1 MTAATDKH
9 TSISSSTNATVI
21 SATIK
26 RRHWLALKQRVDH
39 GEISWLSGE
48 GMIMSC
54 TGNFSIGDKVSI
66 NIHANDHELKHIPA
80 VIVRAEPAGKYTR
93 YSLRFHKERL
103 ASSDGGLTSR
113 LLVYLAQRFQA

>member
-1 MTAATDKH
+1 MTAEIQQAT
-9 TSISSSTNATVI
+9 SL

-26 RRHWLALKQRVDH
+26 RRHWLPLKQRVDH

-48 GMIMSC
+48 GMIISC
-54 TGNFSIGDKVSI
+54 AGKFPVGAKLSV
-66 NIHANDHELKHIPA
+66 NIHAIDHELKNIPA
-80 VIVRAEPAGKYTR
+80 AIVRAEPAGKYTR

-103 ASSDGGLTSR
+103 ASSDGGLSSR